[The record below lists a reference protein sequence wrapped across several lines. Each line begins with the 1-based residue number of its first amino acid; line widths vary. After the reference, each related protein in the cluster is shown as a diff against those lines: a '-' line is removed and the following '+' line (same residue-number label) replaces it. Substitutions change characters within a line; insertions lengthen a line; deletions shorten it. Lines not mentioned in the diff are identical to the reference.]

1 MQPAPEPSP
10 GKFEILREQPGGFA
24 RCGRLHTAHG
34 FVHTPVFMPVGTQG
48 SVKGVW
54 PEQLD
59 AAGAEVL
66 LANTYH
72 LALRPGAERVEKL
85 GGLHAFMGWPRAL
98 LTDSG
103 GFQVFSLARLREIRE
118 EGIAFRSHL
127 DGSSLFLSPEKSV
140 EIQNRLG
147 ADIIMAFDECPALP
161 CEEGPLSESVRRT
174 ARWLLRSKAAHRRED
189 QLLFGIVQGGT
200 HEGLRRE
207 SLERTLEADLPG
219 LAIGGLAVGE
229 SREQRLAVLAFLA
242 ALLPRERPHY
252 LMGVGTP
259 LDLVESVALGIDMF
273 DCVMPTRVGRH
284 GVAFTSSG
292 RLRLRNQA
300 FESDGAPL
308 DSACGGPCCSRFSRG
323 YLRHLLMAGE
333 PLGAMALSL
342 HNIYYYT
349 SLMARIRAAI
359 RAATFPQL
367 LGEVREIY
375 QRKDPE
381 SDGE

>member
-1 MQPAPEPSP
+1 
-10 GKFEILREQPGGFA
+10 
-24 RCGRLHTAHG
+24 
-34 FVHTPVFMPVGTQG
+34 MPVGTQG

-273 DCVMPTRVGRH
+273 DCVMPTRNARNGLL
-284 GVAFTSSG
+284 FTSHGKVVIKNSKY
-292 RLRLRNQA
+292 A
-300 FESDGAPL
+300 SDRRPL
-308 DSACGGPCCSRFSRG
+308 DPDSNCYTCRNYSRA
-323 YLRHLLMAGE
+323 YLRHLYISKEILAAR
-333 PLGAMALSL
+333 LNTWHNL
-342 HNIYYYT
+342 HFYQD
-349 SLMARIRAAI
+349 LMARARQSIVKGRFMDFRKMFLEKFHSHDHDPDLEGSAPEG
-359 RAATFPQL
+359 ATA
-367 LGEVREIY
+367 GESE
-375 QRKDPE
+375 
-381 SDGE
+381 